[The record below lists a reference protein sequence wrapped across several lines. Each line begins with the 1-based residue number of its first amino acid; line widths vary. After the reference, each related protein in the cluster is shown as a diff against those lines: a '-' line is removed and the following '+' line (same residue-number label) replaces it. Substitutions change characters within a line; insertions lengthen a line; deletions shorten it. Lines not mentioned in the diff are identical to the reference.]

1 MSIDTG
7 GCRLSPMALR
17 LYDTFIR
24 VVNINYHER
33 RRLSEGRAHAASC
46 AVKTAPGGAPA
57 TTAHR
62 GHPRG
67 PAPHGTGTH
76 ATTHEVALRRRDE
89 ISRPRARAA
98 RAPAR
103 ATAPRAQKTHIA
115 VRVCVQ
121 CADER
126 PDRTRCARRAR
137 LIGLSAPASFVS
149 RLNSPLMWLR
159 TVPSCGPPTS
169 PRVGPFSRDR
179 YHQPNSFATAA
190 CPCALGVLLCPCRP
204 ARRPSRR
211 RRLRHHR

>member
-1 MSIDTG
+1 MSIVAHGFT
-7 GCRLSPMALR
+7 ALR
-17 LYDTFIR
+17 YVYTR
-24 VVNINYHER
+24 REYYE
-33 RRLSEGRAHAASC
+33 RRLSQKATASCC
-46 AVKTAPGGAPA
+46 AVKTAPGGGHRPPQGPPSRPG
-57 TTAHR
+57 TAR
-62 GHPRG
+62 
-67 PAPHGTGTH
+67 TGTH

-89 ISRPRARAA
+89 ISRPRAAG
-98 RAPAR
+98 APAPR
-103 ATAPRAQKTHIA
+103 RQGTPRAQKTHIA

-126 PDRTRCARRAR
+126 PDRTRCAGRAR

-149 RLNSPLMWLR
+149 QFSAHVLR